1 MSFLSFF
8 GNTKTPNKGGA
19 LGGGILRTI
28 GRFAGKIL
36 GSYLDDCDSS
46 QEEHFHYKKQL
57 EVLHLESGAVG
68 RPIPIVFGRARVKGQ
83 LIWARHLQETEQI
96 ISLAKV
102 RDKSERRKQVGYV
115 YHADFALALCEGE
128 IECIERI
135 WANDL
140 LLDISKY
147 KYTLYKGS
155 QDQMADP
162 SIREAEKEFT
172 CAFRGIAYIVFEKFP
187 LAEFNNKLPS
197 LSFEIVRTL
206 DPLQGHNAQEDVKS
220 VVIIPGSGEFVYD
233 TKIQTKSFLT
243 NQGLV
248 IHTENLNSHNYDNI
262 PDSLYN
268 LEQLFSTC
276 PNLES
281 VGLVICWF
289 GDSLN
294 IKDCHIKPGVEHA
307 DYNILTSE
315 KWQVKRF
322 HRHSA
327 RLITKEGLHPRYG
340 GTVNDK
346 SLKRYI
352 EELKSR
358 NLKVTLYPMFF
369 MDLPG
374 KPWRGHVTGDAKD
387 VHNFFTRD
395 FGYNKFILHYAK
407 LTKDLVDGLVI
418 GSELS
423 KITPIRTANNKF
435 PAVDELINLAKEVR
449 EKVGPDMKLTYAA
462 DWTEYHSTE
471 DRWYYLDPL
480 WADPNIDFVGIDF
493 YAPITCSINSLIP
506 DEDIKNGWFSNKG
519 FDYMVDKHGNQIMM
533 DADSAWKNLRRWWN
547 SEHINPDGSKSPW
560 QPRMKKVRF
569 TEFGYPSIDKATNQP
584 NVFFD
589 PKCIDGN
596 IPKNSTGHSDFAIQ
610 KISIVNTLAN
620 WQSDPMI
627 DGMYLWAWDARPY
640 PAWPYYNIWTDNYLW
655 EKGHWI
661 NHKFITNSL
670 ASIIS
675 TICQNAD
682 IAPEKLEFINL
693 DIPVTGVIFD
703 KNISALDAINL
714 LRCAYFFDF
723 YQREDKLV
731 FHKRGRN
738 IFCNID
744 SGSIIPENNQHF
756 VLNQLTDAQI
766 LTQIQLSFFNNNKK
780 YTFDKVYANCNLATN
795 HRIHFVH
802 LPISLLEPEAN
813 HLAFSILNNARVE
826 NKTVS
831 FCLPI
836 TYLELTPCDLIS
848 LDISGCNYLMR
859 IIDIKWEKMMVKV
872 TAIPEDI
879 KVYQIDYERKV
890 ADAIYSGIPIAPYAF
905 VELPYLPRKHDNG
918 IYLDVAYGFHK
929 AVGIYC
935 CSPDNDLNEFEKLGM
950 LDNATTLGK
959 LVHWLNA
966 SHATPYTIDRISKFT
981 IYTKNKLATVDDET
995 ELFGH
1000 KTLALLGK
1008 EIITFGKC
1016 IQLSEDMYE
1025 ISHLIRGIM
1034 ATDEYIHYHRPYE
1047 DFVLLGGNLCSFEM
1061 DEKMTD
1067 ERLYLKVGTDPAMPF
1082 DLNRRYTPRA
1092 FDLRYEIRD
1101 NLVRV
1106 EWMPRDAY
1114 VDDWVGKTNEDLV
1127 VHNIMVTYEEHEIF
1141 LETTDNFFHL
1151 TFDPVEVPRSLH
1163 VSITTYVGSVHSRE
1177 SYIEIITGTNNV

>member
-8 GNTKTPNKGGA
+8 GNIGGA
-19 LGGGILRTI
+19 IGGGLGGGIFRTI
-28 GRFAGKIL
+28 GRFAGRLL
-36 GSYLDDCDSS
+36 GSYLDDCNSS

-57 EVLHLESGAVG
+57 EVLHLESGAGG
-68 RPIPIVFGRARVKGQ
+68 RSIPIVFGRARVRGE
-83 LIWARHLQETEQI
+83 LIWARHIQETQLI

-102 RDKSERRKQVGYV
+102 RDKSERRTQVGYV

-128 IECIERI
+128 IECIERV

-147 KYTLYKGS
+147 KYTLYKGT
-155 QDQMADP
+155 QDQMPDP
-162 SIREAEKEFT
+162 SITESERELT
-172 CAFRGIAYIVFEKFP
+172 CAFRGMAYIVFEKFP
-187 LAEFNNKLPS
+187 LAEFNNKLPA
-197 LSFEIVRTL
+197 LSFEVVRTL
-206 DPLQGHNAQEDVKS
+206 DPLRGHNTQEDVKS

-233 TKIQTKSFLT
+233 TKMQIKGFLT
-243 NQGLV
+243 NQGLI
-248 IHTENLNSHNYDNI
+248 IHTENINSHNYDNI
-262 PDSLYN
+262 PDALYN
-268 LEQLFSTC
+268 LEQLFATC

-281 VGLVICWF
+281 VGLVVCWF

-294 IKDCHIKPGVEHA
+294 IKDCEIKPGIEFLNA
-307 DYNILTSE
+307 NTITSE
-315 KWQVKRF
+315 VWKVNKFYRNI
-322 HRHSA
+322 A
-327 RLITKEGLHPRYG
+327 KLITKEGLYPRYG
-340 GTVNDK
+340 GTVHDD
-346 SLKRYI
+346 SLTRYI

-387 VHNFFTRD
+387 VHNFFTKQ
-395 FGYNKFILHYAK
+395 FGYNKFILHYAE
-407 LTKDLVDGLVI
+407 LTKKLVDGLVI
-418 GSELS
+418 GSELT
-423 KITPIRTANNKF
+423 KITPIRTPDNKF

-449 EKVGPDMKLTYAA
+449 AIVGPDIKLTYAA

-471 DRWYYLDPL
+471 DNWYYLDPL

-493 YAPITCSINSLIP
+493 YAPVTCSVNSIIP
-506 DEDIKNGWFSNKG
+506 DEDIKNGWFSNTG
-519 FDYMVDKHGNQIMM
+519 FDYMVDKGGNQIMM
-533 DADSAWKNLRRWWN
+533 DADNAWKNLRRWW
-547 SEHINPDGSKSPW
+547 SSDHINPDGSKTPW
-560 QPRMKKVRF
+560 EPRMKKVRF

-610 KISIVNTLAN
+610 KTSIINTLAN
-620 WQSDPMI
+620 WQGDAMI

-640 PAWPYYNIWTDNYLW
+640 PAWPHYNVWTDNYLW

-661 NHKFITNSL
+661 NHKYITNSL

-675 TICQNAD
+675 IICQNAD

-693 DIPVTGVIFD
+693 DVAVTGVVFD

-714 LRCAYFFDF
+714 LRCSYFFDF

-738 IFCNID
+738 VFCNLD
-744 SGSIIPENNQHF
+744 SGSIIPVNNQHF

-766 LTQIQLSFFNNNKK
+766 LTQMQLSFFNNNKK
-780 YTFDKVYANCNLATN
+780 YNFDKVYVNCNLTTN

-813 HLAFSILNNARVE
+813 HLALSILNNARVE

-848 LDISGCNYLMR
+848 IDVAGCRYLMR
-859 IIDIKWEKMMVKV
+859 IVDITWEKTTIKV

-879 KVYQIDYERKV
+879 KVYQINYERKV
-890 ADAIYSGIPIAPYAF
+890 ANAIYSADLIPPYAF
-905 VELPYLPRKHDNG
+905 VELPYLPRKHDDG
-918 IYLDVAYGFHK
+918 IYLDVAYGSHK
-929 AVGIYC
+929 PVGLYC

-959 LVHWLNA
+959 VVRFRNA
-966 SHATPYTIDRISKFT
+966 SHASPYTIDRVSKFI
-981 IYTKNKLATVDDET
+981 IYTKNKLATVEDET
-995 ELFGH
+995 ELFGY
-1000 KTLALLGK
+1000 KTLALIGK
-1008 EIITFGKC
+1008 EVVTFGKC

-1025 ISHLIRGIM
+1025 ISHFVRGIM
-1034 ATDEYIHYHRPYE
+1034 ATDEKIHCHIPNE
-1047 DFVLLGGNLCSFEM
+1047 DFVLVGGNLCSFEM

-1067 ERLYLKVGTDPAMPF
+1067 EVLYLKVGTDIEMPF
-1082 DLNRRYTPRA
+1082 DLHRRYVPRA

-1101 NLVRV
+1101 NLIKVD
-1106 EWMPRDAY
+1106 WMPRDAY

-1127 VHNIMVTYEEHEIF
+1127 VHNIMVCYEDREIF
-1141 LETTDNFFHL
+1141 LETTDNSFVFS
-1151 TFDPVEVPRSLH
+1151 FDPVEVPCSLH
-1163 VSITTYVGSVHSRE
+1163 VSITTYIGSVHSRE
-1177 SYIEIITGTNNV
+1177 SYIEIITGTRNFW